1 VKNSTVVQRV
11 NKYFIF
17 LPICIAVAISLFP
30 YTLSGFFFDDM
41 YNSLS
46 SGYTKYFDQQI
57 ISAFIRDFRQWFSLG
72 RFFPVAIITGSIIWQ
87 IADTVAMFRFI
98 QLGLVVVNGILI
110 FYLVR
115 QISNNLKFTLLVI
128 LSVALVFQFNPRW
141 DPISSFGALN
151 QIVFLLTLF
160 AWIFTYKF
168 ALGSRKINILFAF
181 IFEFLALAT
190 YEIGII
196 STIGMMWIIFL
207 KRKNLGKLYYSGM
220 AGTFIVFT
228 LYISI
233 LTYAI
238 LNKTSGYDG
247 IQFQFLN
254 PVNTFLAQF
263 LSAFPLAFFGNKV
276 MPSTFSWSFFTIL
289 FVAFGSIWIYFLNFD
304 KTKSS
309 SNLDGGGIVLFGLAC
324 IMSMIPP
331 LLMALSFK
339 YQQIVSYGDP
349 YIVVYFQYWGVALLL
364 GFLFSKIFF
373 GNILRIYKLTA
384 YLIIVITS
392 AMTVANNYERINLK
406 NREFKAPR
414 EQMELFVKS
423 TFFNFNSS
431 KNILLVDSSYPWESE
446 SKEICSAFFSIAAKK
461 TVNCIP
467 FSSLEDI
474 KKYISIGTT
483 QFVFIKRVG
492 ETIEYYDEY
501 NQFISLE
508 NGNIKKVINEKERD
522 FRYLI
527 FGPTIGGGFYGW
539 EPTGKKSWAWAS
551 GTSSLIFFNADK
563 EEKGIK
569 FTFTLESPVNRSIEL
584 ILNSKTIYLIPL
596 RGGTPLEV
604 KVDLNLPPGQS
615 ELIFKTSE
623 PPQRLSSTDDREFS
637 FRLFNFSLF

>member
-1 VKNSTVVQRV
+1 MKNSTIVQKIH
-11 NKYFIF
+11 KYFIF
-17 LPICIAVAISLFP
+17 LPFCTAVAITLFP
-30 YTLSGFFFDDM
+30 YALAGFFFDDM

-46 SGYTKYFDQQI
+46 SGYTKYFDHQI
-57 ISAFIRDFRQWFSLG
+57 ISSFIHDFRQWFSLG
-72 RFFPVAIITGSIIWQ
+72 RFFPVAIITGNLIWQ
-87 IADTVAMFRFI
+87 IADTVSMFRFI

-115 QISNNLKFTLLVI
+115 QISNDLKLPILVI
-128 LSVALVFQFNPRW
+128 LSVSLVFQFNPRW
-141 DPISSFGALN
+141 DPITSFGALN
-151 QIVFLLTLF
+151 QIVLLLTII

-168 ALGSRKINILFAF
+168 TVGSRRINIFFAF
-181 IFEFLALAT
+181 IFEFLALST

-196 STIGMMWIIFL
+196 STIGMIWIIFL
-207 KRKNLGKLYYSGM
+207 KRKSLGKLYFSGM
-220 AGTFIVFT
+220 AGTVVVFL

-233 LTYAI
+233 LAYAI

-276 MPSTFSWSFFTIL
+276 MPSTFSWSFFIL
-289 FVAFGSIWIYFLNFD
+289 LFTAFGYIWIYFLSFD
-304 KTKSS
+304 NNQSS
-309 SNLDGGGIVLFGLAC
+309 SNLDDGGIVLFGLAC
-324 IMSMIPP
+324 FMSMIPP
-331 LLMALSFK
+331 ILMALSSR

-349 YIVVYFQYWGVALLL
+349 YIVVYFQYWGVAILL

-373 GNILRIYKLTA
+373 GNILKIYKIIA
-384 YLIIVITS
+384 GLIIVTLS

-406 NREFKAPR
+406 NREFKEPR
-414 EQMELFVKS
+414 EQMELFVKN

-431 KNILLVDSSYPWESE
+431 KNVLLVDSSYPWESE

-467 FSSLEDI
+467 FSRLEDI
-474 KKYISIGTT
+474 KKYIAKDSI

-508 NGNIKKVINEKERD
+508 NGNIKKIINANERD
-522 FRYLI
+522 FKYLI
-527 FGPTIGGGFYGW
+527 FGPTIGPGFYGW
-539 EPTGKKSWAWAS
+539 EPTGKKSWAWAG

-563 EEKGIK
+563 EEKGMK
-569 FTFTLESPVNRSIEL
+569 FTFTLESPANRSIDL
-584 ILNSKTIYLIPL
+584 SLNSKPISMIKLS
-596 RGGTPLEV
+596 GGNSKEV

-615 ELIFKTSE
+615 ELLFKTSE
-623 PPQRLSSTDDREFS
+623 PPQRLSSTDEREFS
-637 FRLFNFSLF
+637 FRLFNFRLF